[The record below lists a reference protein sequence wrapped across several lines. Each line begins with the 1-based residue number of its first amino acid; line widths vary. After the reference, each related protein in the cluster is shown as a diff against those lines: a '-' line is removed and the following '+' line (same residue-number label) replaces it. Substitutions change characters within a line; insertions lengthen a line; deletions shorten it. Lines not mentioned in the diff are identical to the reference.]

1 MKHSI
6 FQNLLEI
13 IKTRQF
19 ISCLFGWWLK
29 YYVFFLCYCYNV
41 IKHKD
46 VKGIFSFA
54 EFSAAIAK
62 HVFLP
67 LKILIFWFQIV
78 AFCIFNQKLH
88 NSYPC
93 LEQSWH
99 YAGDRLTFSV
109 HTIRRRNLK
118 TQKQSRTGHLDL
130 CLRKP
135 RAGIRDVFV
144 FEVFSVH
151 TKTQS
156 RGSQIPWV
164 LRVFSERISEK
175 LPFRDGLVWTVGLTV
190 EIKLPFWNPPG

>member
-78 AFCIFNQKLH
+78 AFRIFNQKLN

-99 YAGDRLTFSV
+99 CSGDRLTFSV
-109 HTIRRRNLK
+109 HTIRRPGKLGEIWNRKNSHAPVIWICVGGNLGEGSVTSLFSK
-118 TQKQSRTGHLDL
+118 CFPFTPK
-130 CLRKP
+130 RK
-135 RAGIRDVFV
+135 
-144 FEVFSVH
+144 
-151 TKTQS
+151 
-156 RGSQIPWV
+156 
-164 LRVFSERISEK
+164 
-175 LPFRDGLVWTVGLTV
+175 VGARKFLG
-190 EIKLPFWNPPG
+190 F